1 MPAEVQLNAWVM
13 EDTWAAK
20 TQKSSAA
27 KHLPITQTQSRLLRE
42 LQFHFDVVK
51 VKEHGWHGRVPG
63 VLLGGRSGCISSV

>member
-1 MPAEVQLNAWVM
+1 MPAKVQLNAWVM

-27 KHLPITQTQSRLLRE
+27 KYLPITQPQSRFLRE
-42 LQFHFDVVK
+42 LQSISTSLRLK
-51 VKEHGWHGRVPG
+51 HGRVPG